1 MTRSYSGFPV
11 ERDTM
16 IGLQRVLLLLVAL
29 STLAGCGNRTPVA
42 VVPLATTVL
51 PDSGDAKV
59 VLFVPGAS

>member
-16 IGLQRVLLLLVAL
+16 IGLQRVLLLVAL
-29 STLAGCGNRTPVA
+29 STLAGCGDRTPVA
-42 VVPLATTVL
+42 IVPLAATVL

>member
-1 MTRSYSGFPV
+1 
-11 ERDTM
+11 M
-16 IGLQRVLLLLVAL
+16 IGLQRVLLLVSLL
-29 STLAGCGNRTPVA
+29 TLAGCGDRTPVA